1 MKFFDSVIKCV
12 KKTLDT
18 VAEETPTNNVVEKKN
33 VHPAPSSRPKS
44 KPAKPT
50 GKKKN
55 SGWSVSD
62 AVDDIMDIF

>member
-18 VAEETPTNNVVEKKN
+18 VAEEILTNNVIKKKN
-33 VHPAPSSRPKS
+33 VHPTPSHPKS
-44 KPAKPT
+44 KPAKST
-50 GKKKN
+50 SKKKN